1 MLGLQNTAD
10 KKTSEGRLIVHD
22 SLGRWE
28 EGTLCVNCAQLAFPA
43 TPLFAQFRNLSC
55 PPASCHGWQGH
66 APCHGLPWSPCH
78 HGSVVQ
84 PACLSF
90 PTSRFPLLPTQRS
103 LSFLNPCALDKS
115 LKLGRDYKTSRR
127 QPVTFAITHYMS
139 HTLLHP
145 PLIRSIEFV
154 YGCLLGTLS
163 RKKLLFIWILSK

>member
-66 APCHGLPWSPCH
+66 APCQGLPWSPCH
-78 HGSVVQ
+78 HGRVV
-84 PACLSF
+84 PVF
-90 PTSRFPLLPTQRS
+90 PNLQVSSASNAKVTEFP
-103 LSFLNPCALDKS
+103 KS
-115 LKLGRDYKTSRR
+115 LRIRQELNKGGITKQAYNQYHLPQLIRR
-127 QPVTFAITHYMS
+127 LTHP
-139 HTLLHP
+139 HTLP
-145 PLIRSIEFV
+145 
-154 YGCLLGTLS
+154 
-163 RKKLLFIWILSK
+163 